1 MAALYPREF
10 SRGPNAKR
18 TYDVLGESYTYD
30 PRRDLTPADVAMIP
44 IWQAWTESR
53 ILPEAGGLFD
63 QPAIVEEAV
72 NWMSRRA
79 SEMRAY
85 YRTGGR

>member
-1 MAALYPREF
+1 MWALYPREF
-10 SRGPNAKR
+10 SRGPNATR
-18 TYDVLGESYTYD
+18 TYNVLGDIYPYD
-30 PRRDLTPADVAMIP
+30 PRRLLTPADIAMIP
-44 IWQAWTESR
+44 IWQAWTESK

-79 SEMRAY
+79 ADLRAY
-85 YRTGGR
+85 YKRGR